1 MTLLIREHEV
11 ADLISMAEAT
21 DAVEDAFIQLG
32 QGRAFHN
39 PRTRI
44 KLGGEMLHVLPAAI
58 PEMDAVGLKS
68 YTAFRG
74 GIRFLVLLYSSKT
87 GELKAMVEAQRLG
100 ELRTGAVA
108 SVAIKRMAKKN
119 VTHGMLFGAG
129 VMGGAMLEGMANA
142 RSFKQI
148 SVFDLDRERLGMFCE
163 KMSNRLGVDVVP
175 AENVN
180 DSVAQAEVVVTMT
193 TSKDPVFDGKRLS
206 DGTTVVAAGS
216 NLLQKREID
225 STVVRRSARIVVEA
239 KDQAQLEAG
248 DLFVP
253 IDAGHL
259 HWNQIDELSDLL
271 MNRVPARES
280 ENEINIF
287 KSVGLGLQDIAV
299 AARVYQS
306 AVDNKGIGTEVPI
319 ST

>member
-1 MTLLIREHEV
+1 MTLLIREHEA
-11 ADLISMAEAT
+11 ADLISMEEAT
-21 DAVEDAFIQLG
+21 DTVEEAFIQLG

-44 KLGGEMLHVLPAAI
+44 KLGGEMLHVLPAAL

-74 GIRFLVLLYSSKT
+74 GIRFLVLLYSAKT

-100 ELRTGAVA
+100 ELRTGGVA
-108 SVAIKRMAKKN
+108 SVAIKKLARQDVKR
-119 VTHGMLFGAG
+119 GMLFGAG

-142 RSFKQI
+142 RNFEQI
-148 SVFDLDRERLGMFCE
+148 SVFDLDRERLGSFCE
-163 KMSNRLGVDVVP
+163 KMSKKLGTNVVP
-175 AENVN
+175 AVDVN
-180 DSVAQAEVVVTMT
+180 DSVAQADVVVTMT

-206 DGTTVVAAGS
+206 EGTTVVAAGS
-216 NLLQKREID
+216 NLLQKRELD

-239 KDQAQLEAG
+239 RDQAQLEAG

-259 HWNQIDELSDLL
+259 HWNQVDELSDVLL
-271 MNRVPARES
+271 NRVAARES
-280 ENEINIF
+280 EDEINLF
-287 KSVGLGLQDIAV
+287 KSVGLGLQDVAV
-299 AARVYQS
+299 AACIYRA
-306 AVDNKGIGTEVPI
+306 AVNAGVGTEVPI